1 MAYGMYISA
10 DGALIQAKRMEMIAN
25 NMANVE
31 TPGFKRDLALFQA
44 RLAEGTLEDP
54 LLDGSGTIEDL
65 GGGVTFAGIATA
77 FNAGPLINTGIPT
90 DMAIEGDGFFAVQK
104 DGQTFLTR
112 AGNFELTPTGQLVT
126 RAHGYPVLSD
136 SGGPIN
142 INPELPWY
150 LAPNGA
156 VTQSDGTATN
166 LGIMQPESLGD
177 LVKAGENLFQSLVD
191 PQALPAGQRR
201 VRQGYLEGSGVN
213 PTLEMME
220 LIETSRAFE
229 ANMKL
234 IQHQDEMID
243 TLITELLGG

>member
-1 MAYGMYISA
+1 MYISA
-10 DGALIQAKRMEMIAN
+10 DGALVQAKRMEMIAN

-54 LLDGSGTIEDL
+54 SLDGTGTIEDI
-65 GGGVTFAGIATA
+65 GGGVTFAGMATS
-77 FNAGPLINTGIPT
+77 FESGPLINTGIST

-112 AGNFELTPTGQLVT
+112 AGNFVLTPTGQLVT
-126 RAHGYPVLSD
+126 RGHGYPVLSD
-136 SGGPIN
+136 SGGTIN
-142 INPELPWY
+142 INPEIPWY

-156 VTQSDGTATN
+156 VTQNDGSVTN

-177 LVKAGENLFQSLVD
+177 LVKAGENLFQPLVD
-191 PQALPAGQRR
+191 PQALPPGQRH

-213 PTLEMME
+213 PTREMMA

-234 IQHQDEMID
+234 IQHQDEMIN